1 MIAYLDTSLVIAWVL
16 NEDERCRLTEAH
28 EQRGSSELML
38 IEGFRVLDR
47 MRLRREL
54 DDATLAL
61 AKGRFLALFNGLSL
75 LPLDDQVKRRAAAS
89 FPTVIGTLDAIHL
102 ASAELWSQGTGEDV
116 AVFSL
121 DRQMNTCAKAMGL
134 ATPLG

>member
-1 MIAYLDTSLVIAWVL
+1 MTAYVDTSVLIDWVL
-16 NEDERCRLTEAH
+16 ERNMVL
-28 EQRGSSELML
+28 EQAVAAGAVATSELAL
-38 IEGFRVLDR
+38 IEGNRVLDR
-47 MRLRREL
+47 HRLIGEL
-54 DDATLAL
+54 DDEGAGVV
-61 AKGRFLALFNGLSL
+61 KGLFRRLVGGMVL